1 MMEQGRPLEIRMPTG
16 SDTATQAFDVVA
28 LAASA
33 GGLRALSQVL
43 GGLPAGFPAALVV
56 VQHLDPHH
64 RSHLAEILAHRTAL
78 RVTQAEEGDLLRHGV
93 VRIAPPDRH
102 LLVRPDGTLELSRGE
117 AVHFSRP
124 SADRLFESLA
134 ASFGPRAV
142 AVVLSGSGSDGDRG
156 VRAVKARGGFVIA
169 QDASSSEF
177 FGMPGSAI
185 RSGAV
190 DRVLPLED
198 IAPALLALVAGALA

>member
-1 MMEQGRPLEIRMPTG
+1 MADSGPLGVRMPTA
-16 SDTATQAFDVVA
+16 SDTATVAFEVVA

-43 GGLPAGFPAALVV
+43 GGLPTGFPAALVV

-64 RSHLAEILAHRTAL
+64 PSHLAEILNHRTPL
-78 RVTQAEEGDLLRHGV
+78 HVKEAEEGDRLSHGV
-93 VRIAPPDRH
+93 VQIAPPDRH
-102 LLVRPDGTLELSRGE
+102 LLVRPDGTLELSRAE

-124 SADRLFESLA
+124 SADLLFESLA
-134 ASFGPRAV
+134 VSFGPRAV

-169 QDASSSEF
+169 QNAASSEF

-185 RSGAV
+185 RSGVV
-190 DRVLPLED
+190 DRVLPLDD
-198 IAPALLALVAGALA
+198 IAPALVSLLAGAIL

>member
-1 MMEQGRPLEIRMPTG
+1 MPTG
-16 SDTATQAFDVVA
+16 SDTATEAFEVVA

-64 RSHLAEILAHRTAL
+64 PSHLSEILAHRTPL
-78 RVTQAEEGDLLRHGV
+78 RVKEAEEGDRLSHGV
-93 VRIAPPDRH
+93 VLIAPPDRH
-102 LLVRPDGTLELSRGE
+102 LLVRPDGTLELSRAE

-134 ASFGPRAV
+134 LSFGPRAV
-142 AVVLSGSGSDGDRG
+142 AVVLSGSGSDGDHG

-169 QDASSSEF
+169 QNAASSEF

-190 DRVLPLED
+190 DRVLPLDD
-198 IAPALLALVAGALA
+198 IAPALVSLLAGAIP

>member
-1 MMEQGRPLEIRMPTG
+1 MQESRPLGVRIPTG
-16 SDTATQAFDVVA
+16 SDTATEAFDVVA

-64 RSHLAEILAHRTAL
+64 TSHLAEILAHRTPL
-78 RVTQAEEGDLLRHGV
+78 NVKQAKEGDRLRHGV
-93 VRIAPPDRH
+93 VRIAPPDYH
-102 LLVRPDGTLELSRGE
+102 LLVRPDGTLELSRAE

-124 SADRLFESLA
+124 SADLLFESLA
-134 ASFGPRAV
+134 ASFGPRVV

-169 QDASSSEF
+169 QDAASSEF

-190 DRVLPLED
+190 DRVLPLDD
-198 IAPALLALVAGALA
+198 IAPALVALLAGAAS